1 MTYINC
7 KGCNKRFYKSPYFK
21 GKYSQYCN
29 QCGSIQLNKDKSND
43 VQYMSTGCRKL
54 VRTDTEEE
62 YLDSTYC
69 EYSQE
74 EVKAM
79 RGAKSLYSMK
89 ISKLRD
95 EIKEKYSE
103 IHRLEEKINK
113 INTKIAVAEREQH
126 LRKKLRRETRL
137 LLPSL
142 ETVNRNVNNVKKNL
156 LSTLHNDNDDSDSIP
171 SLSSDD
177 EFIKDA
183 SELLNKLNNETVN
196 INSNNVNK

>member
-7 KGCNKRFYKSPYFK
+7 KGCNKRFYKSPYLK
-21 GKYSQYCN
+21 GKYSEYCN
-29 QCGSIQLNKDKSND
+29 QCGSIQLAKDKNN
-43 VQYMSTGCRKL
+43 GCRKL
-54 VRTDTEEE
+54 VRTDNEEE

-74 EVKAM
+74 EVAAM
-79 RGAKSLYSMK
+79 RGAKSLYLMK

-103 IHRLEEKINK
+103 IHRLEDKINK

-142 ETVNRNVNNVKKNL
+142 EAVSRNVNNVQKNL
-156 LSTLHNDNDDSDSIP
+156 LSTLNNNNDDDGDSIP

-177 EFIKDA
+177 EFIKEA
-183 SELLNKLNNETVN
+183 NEFLNKINNEIVN
-196 INSNNVNK
+196 TKNNNVNK